1 MGQLTSLQTLPFFYL
16 GVKKGHQI
24 EELGRLENL
33 RGELTIKHLQL
44 VEKPNIYKLAYLL
57 SHDESQDCEINDEHV
72 LDGLQPHPNLK
83 TLAVVNYLGTKFP
96 SWSREGLLPNLRCK
110 DIPSLGH
117 LKFLRHLEL
126 IGFLELESIGL
137 KFYGVDVN
145 DNGSSN
151 NNRNI
156 QVFPSLKELVLRN
169 MRNLIEWKGDEVED
183 YKVSIVWGHLHWDSL
198 PSYQFMQLF
207 DLIVI
212 RIHGFGIEA
221 LPRTSQPYI
230 S

>member
-1 MGQLTSLQTLPFFYL
+1 ML
-16 GVKKGHQI
+16 
-24 EELGRLENL
+24 
-33 RGELTIKHLQL
+33 
-44 VEKPNIYKLAYLL
+44 KLNG
-57 SHDESQDCEINDEHV
+57 C
-72 LDGLQPHPNLK
+72 K
-83 TLAVVNYLGTKFP
+83 
-96 SWSREGLLPNLRCK
+96 RCK

-183 YKVSIVWGHLHWDSL
+183 YKVSIVKNYSK
-198 PSYQFMQLF
+198 S
-207 DLIVI
+207 I
-212 RIHGFGIEA
+212 
-221 LPRTSQPYI
+221 
-230 S
+230 